1 VVVALRLLWRV
12 LAVYGWSLL
21 HPSTEIRGRGV
32 IPPKVKLTF
41 ETEMGTIMLDIDS
54 YAALSN
60 IEIEAQDNAKR
71 DIFIALGVKAW
82 IGLKKRRRPHL
93 VEKKQTNI

>member
-1 VVVALRLLWRV
+1 
-12 LAVYGWSLL
+12 
-21 HPSTEIRGRGV
+21 
-32 IPPKVKLTF
+32 
-41 ETEMGTIMLDIDS
+41 MGTIMLDIAS
-54 YAALSN
+54 YGFIN

-82 IGLKKRRRPHL
+82 IGLKKQRRPHL